1 MKDEFITVP
10 VLESFLNDKVIGE
23 LKIRADALP
32 MIPGFVFSIGFKCLE
47 KPESAPGEV
56 PRTAYKGPYELMCVS
71 LVADENYIGYLRQVG
86 KLPHDSAEIPQNAS
100 NEGPALATVPLD

>member
-1 MKDEFITVP
+1 MKDEFTTVP
-10 VLESFLNDKVIGE
+10 ILENFLNDKVIGE
-23 LKIRADALP
+23 LKIRTDALP
-32 MIPGFVFSIGFKCLE
+32 VIPGFVFSIGFECLE

-86 KLPHDSAEIPQNAS
+86 KLPADNEEVPPNAK
-100 NEGPALATVPLD
+100 G

>member
-10 VLESFLNDKVIGE
+10 VLENFLNDKVVGE
-23 LKIRADALP
+23 LKIRTDALP
-32 MIPGFVFSIGFKCLE
+32 LIPGFVFSIGFRCLE
-47 KPESAPGEV
+47 KPESAPGDV

-86 KLPHDSAEIPQNAS
+86 KLPPADAEMPQNVKLTG
-100 NEGPALATVPLD
+100 E